1 MFPQLGLLRGVR
13 SGIIIVWRALH
24 LPLPQ
29 ISRLLIYILN
39 KRIGYLPV
47 TQAQMVNKGKLSA
60 LIPLLF
66 FVVVY
71 MASSIYLDDFYSVP
85 VLVVFLLALM
95 VAFVQFPKVPFKQ
108 KLAAFS
114 QGAGND
120 NILIMILIFLLAGA
134 FGQISRDMGAI
145 SSIVNFSL
153 HHVSPQIIIAG
164 LFLIS
169 AFISISLGTSVGTIA
184 ALSPIAVGLSENVP
198 DSLPIALAA
207 VIGGAMFGDNLS
219 FISDTTIAATRTQ
232 GIPMSEKFKANIR
245 IVALPMLITFVVY
258 LFFNLGL
265 SDADLNNES
274 YDLVKVIPYLL
285 VFVIAVLGVNVII
298 SLAVGIALSLF
309 IGGYFGEFTWIE
321 ALQSINTGLAGMYEL
336 SLICLIIGGIVGII
350 RMNGGIDYLLYQVL
364 KRVDSSRK
372 AETGIA
378 LLTGL
383 VNLSIANNTITII
396 IVGPL
401 AKEIA
406 IKHQVPLKRSA
417 SIMDTI
423 SCCIQGIIPYGAQIL
438 AAMAIAGFAVSPLE
452 ILQYLYYPLLT
463 GLFTLIFIFFGK
475 KRAKVGA
482 KASAGL

>member
-1 MFPQLGLLRGVR
+1 
-13 SGIIIVWRALH
+13 
-24 LPLPQ
+24 LP
-29 ISRLLIYILN
+29 I
-39 KRIGYLPV
+39 
-47 TQAQMVNKGKLSA
+47 AQKSMVNKGKLSA
-60 LIPLLF
+60 LFPLLF

-71 MASSIYLDDFYSVP
+71 LASSIYLDDFYSVP

-95 VAFVQFPKVPFKQ
+95 VAFVQFPTVSFKQ

-114 QGAGND
+114 EGAGND

-153 HHVSPQIIIAG
+153 HYVSPQIIIAG

-169 AFISISLGTSVGTIA
+169 AFVSISLGTSVGTIA
-184 ALSPIAVGLSENVP
+184 ALAPIAVGLSENVP
-198 DSLPIALAA
+198 DSLAIALAA

-232 GIPMSEKFKANIR
+232 GIAMRDKFKANVR
-245 IVALPMLITFVVY
+245 IVALPTLITFVIY

-265 SDADLNNES
+265 ADTDLQTSGE
-274 YDLVKVIPYLL
+274 YDLVKVIPYLV
-285 VFVIAVLGVNVII
+285 VFVIAIVGVNVIT
-298 SLAVGIALSLF
+298 SLAVGILLSLV
-309 IGGYFGEFTWIE
+309 IGGYFAEFTWIE

-372 AETGIA
+372 AEFGIA

-383 VNLSIANNTITII
+383 VNFSIANNTITII
-396 IVGPL
+396 IVGPI
-401 AKEIA
+401 AREIA
-406 IKHQVPLKRSA
+406 LKHEVQLTRSA
-417 SIMDTI
+417 SIMDTV
-423 SCCIQGIIPYGAQIL
+423 SCFVQGIIPYGAQML
-438 AAMAIAGFAVSPLE
+438 AAMAIASFAVSPLE
-452 ILQYLYYPLLT
+452 IMQYLYYPLLT
-463 GLFTLIFIFFGK
+463 GLFTLIFIIFEK
-475 KRAKVGA
+475 KKPMEGTGSSIGIV
-482 KASAGL
+482 

>member
-1 MFPQLGLLRGVR
+1 M
-13 SGIIIVWRALH
+13 
-24 LPLPQ
+24 
-29 ISRLLIYILN
+29 
-39 KRIGYLPV
+39 PV
-47 TQAQMVNKGKLSA
+47 TQRSMVNKGKLSA
-60 LIPLLF
+60 LFPLLF

-95 VAFVQFPKVPFKQ
+95 VAFVQFPKVPFKR
-108 KLAAFS
+108 KLGAFS

-153 HHVSPQIIIAG
+153 AHVSPQIIIAG

-219 FISDTTIAATRTQ
+219 FISDTTIAASRTQ
-232 GIPMSEKFKANIR
+232 GIAMSEKFKANIR
-245 IVALPMLITFVVY
+245 IVALPMLITLVIY
-258 LFFNLGL
+258 MFFNPGL
-265 SDADLNNES
+265 SSSELNTVGDYEPT
-274 YDLVKVIPYLL
+274 KFIPYLV
-285 VFVIAVLGVNVII
+285 VFVIAILGVNVII
-298 SLAVGIALSLF
+298 SLAVGITLSLF

-321 ALQSINTGLAGMYEL
+321 ALQSINQGLAGMYEL

-372 AETGIA
+372 AELGIA
-378 LLTGL
+378 ALTGL

-396 IVGPL
+396 IVGPI

-406 IKHQVPLKRSA
+406 EKHEVQLTRSA
-417 SIMDTI
+417 SIMDTM
-423 SCCIQGIIPYGAQIL
+423 SCFVQGIIPYGAQML

-475 KRAKVGA
+475 KRPT
-482 KASAGL
+482 ASGQSAVDL

>member
-1 MFPQLGLLRGVR
+1 M
-13 SGIIIVWRALH
+13 
-24 LPLPQ
+24 
-29 ISRLLIYILN
+29 
-39 KRIGYLPV
+39 
-47 TQAQMVNKGKLSA
+47 MNKGKFSA

-71 MASSIYLDDFYSVP
+71 LASSIYLDDFYSVP

-95 VAFVQFPKVPFKQ
+95 VAFLQFPKVAFKR
-108 KLAAFS
+108 KLKAFS
-114 QGAGND
+114 EGAGND

-153 HHVSPQIIIAG
+153 HYVSPQIIIAG

-198 DSLPIALAA
+198 DSLAIALAA
-207 VIGGAMFGDNLS
+207 IIGGAMFGDNLS

-232 GIPMSEKFKANIR
+232 GIDMKEKFKANIR
-245 IVALPMLITFVVY
+245 IVAIPMLLTFVIY
-258 LFFNLGL
+258 LFFKLGL
-265 SDADLNNES
+265 SDAALQTDGGYE
-274 YDLVKVIPYLL
+274 LVKIIPYLV
-285 VFVIAVLGVNVII
+285 VFAIAIMGVNVIA
-298 SLAVGIALSLF
+298 SLAVGILISLI

-321 ALQSINTGLAGMYEL
+321 AFQSINQGLAGMYEL

-364 KRVDSSRK
+364 KRVDSTKK
-372 AETGIA
+372 AELGIA

-406 IKHQVPLKRSA
+406 FKHEVKLNKSA

-423 SCCIQGIIPYGAQIL
+423 SCFIQGIIPYGAQML
-438 AAMAIAGFAVSPLE
+438 AAMAIASFAVSPLE
-452 ILQYLYYPLLT
+452 IIQYLYYPLLT
-463 GLFTLIFIFFGK
+463 GLFTLIFIVFGK
-475 KRAKVGA
+475 REKMETPSVPT
-482 KASAGL
+482 S

>member
-1 MFPQLGLLRGVR
+1 
-13 SGIIIVWRALH
+13 
-24 LPLPQ
+24 
-29 ISRLLIYILN
+29 
-39 KRIGYLPV
+39 
-47 TQAQMVNKGKLSA
+47 MVNKGKLSA
-60 LIPLLF
+60 LFPLLF

-71 MASSIYLDDFYSVP
+71 LASSIYLDDFYSVP

-95 VAFVQFPKVPFKQ
+95 VAFVQFPKLPFKR
-108 KLAAFS
+108 KLEAFS
-114 QGAGND
+114 KGAGDD

-153 HHVSPQIIIAG
+153 NYVSPQIIIAG

-198 DSLPIALAA
+198 ESLAIALAA

-219 FISDTTIAATRTQ
+219 FISDTTIAASRTQ
-232 GIPMSEKFKANIR
+232 GIPMHEKFKANIR
-245 IVALPMLITFVVY
+245 IVALPMLITLVIY
-258 LFFNLGL
+258 MFFSL
-265 SDADLNNES
+265 SLSSSDLDAVGD
-274 YDLVKVIPYLL
+274 YDLVKFIPYLV
-285 VFVIAVLGVNVII
+285 VFVIAILGVNVII
-298 SLAVGIALSLF
+298 SLAVGIFLSLI

-321 ALQSINTGLAGMYEL
+321 AVQSINQGLAGMYEL

-364 KRVDSSRK
+364 KRVNSTKK
-372 AETGIA
+372 AELGIA

-396 IVGPL
+396 IVGPI
-401 AKEIA
+401 AREIA
-406 IKHQVPLKRSA
+406 VKHKVQLTRSA
-417 SIMDTI
+417 SIMDTM
-423 SCCIQGIIPYGAQIL
+423 SCFVQGIIPYGAQML
-438 AAMAIAGFAVSPLE
+438 AAMAIASFAVSPLE

-475 KRAKVGA
+475 KRPTEGA
-482 KASAGL
+482 KSGVGNL

>member
-1 MFPQLGLLRGVR
+1 
-13 SGIIIVWRALH
+13 
-24 LPLPQ
+24 
-29 ISRLLIYILN
+29 
-39 KRIGYLPV
+39 
-47 TQAQMVNKGKLSA
+47 MVNKGKLSA
-60 LIPLLF
+60 LFPLLF

-71 MASSIYLDDFYSVP
+71 LASSIYLDDFYSVP

-219 FISDTTIAATRTQ
+219 FISDTTIAASRTQ
-232 GIPMSEKFKANIR
+232 GIPMSDKFKANIR
-245 IVALPMLITFVVY
+245 IVALPMLITFIIY

-265 SDADLNNES
+265 SSSDLAAVGD
-274 YDLVKVIPYLL
+274 YDLVKFIPYLV
-285 VFVIAVLGVNVII
+285 VFFIAILGVNVII

-309 IGGYFGEFTWIE
+309 IGGYFGEFNWIE
-321 ALQSINTGLAGMYEL
+321 ALQSINQGLAGMYEL
-336 SLICLIIGGIVGII
+336 SLICLVIGGIVGII

-423 SCCIQGIIPYGAQIL
+423 SCCIQGIIPYGAQML

>member
-1 MFPQLGLLRGVR
+1 M
-13 SGIIIVWRALH
+13 
-24 LPLPQ
+24 
-29 ISRLLIYILN
+29 
-39 KRIGYLPV
+39 
-47 TQAQMVNKGKLSA
+47 MNKGKFSA

-71 MASSIYLDDFYSVP
+71 LASSIYLDDFYSVP

-95 VAFVQFPKVPFKQ
+95 VAFLQFPKVAFKR
-108 KLAAFS
+108 KLKAFS
-114 QGAGND
+114 EGAGND

-153 HHVSPQIIIAG
+153 HYVSPQIIIAG

-198 DSLPIALAA
+198 DSLAIALAA
-207 VIGGAMFGDNLS
+207 IIGGAMFGDNLS

-232 GIPMSEKFKANIR
+232 GIDMKEKFKANIR
-245 IVALPMLITFVVY
+245 IVAIPMLISFVIY

-265 SDADLNNES
+265 SDAALQTNGGYE
-274 YDLVKVIPYLL
+274 LVKIIPYLV
-285 VFVIAVLGVNVII
+285 VFVIAIMGVNVIA
-298 SLAVGIALSLF
+298 SLAVGILVSLI

-321 ALQSINTGLAGMYEL
+321 ALQSINQGLAGMYEL

-364 KRVDSSRK
+364 RRVNSTKK
-372 AETGIA
+372 AELGIA
-378 LLTGL
+378 ALTGL
-383 VNLSIANNTITII
+383 VNFSIANNTITII
-396 IVGPL
+396 IVGPI
-401 AKEIA
+401 AREIA
-406 IKHQVPLKRSA
+406 EKHGVKLTRSA
-417 SIMDTI
+417 SIMDTM
-423 SCCIQGIIPYGAQIL
+423 SCFVQGIIPYGAQML
-438 AAMAIAGFAVSPLE
+438 AAMAIASFVVSPLE

-463 GLFTLIFIFFGK
+463 GFFTLIFIFFGK
-475 KRAKVGA
+475 KQPMDDAKSSMG
-482 KASAGL
+482 